1 MKLLSFFKYSLYVIL
16 LSVAFVSCKT
26 ARVYDPV
33 YDVNFD
39 QKQKEIDELVQK
51 EQNNYKM
58 EEKELSRKLGI
69 EIGKDD
75 NLALYKEV
83 AGWLGVPYRYG
94 GNNKNGVDC
103 SGLVCQIYLTV
114 YDKKLYRSSANM
126 HDKNC
131 KRIKKSQLKT
141 GDLVFFATGKNRSKV
156 NHVGIYLKD
165 RKFVHSSSSRGV
177 VISDIDEKYFVRTY
191 VGCGRVE

>member
-1 MKLLSFFKYSLYVIL
+1 MKLSSFFKYSVCVIL
-16 LSVAFVSCKT
+16 LSMAFASCKT
-26 ARVYDPV
+26 TKVYDPV
-33 YDVNFD
+33 YDVDFD
-39 QKQKEIDELVQK
+39 QKQKEIEELVQK
-51 EQNNYKM
+51 EQNNYDG
-58 EEKELSRKLGI
+58 ESIELSGKLGI
-69 EIGKDD
+69 EIGKED

-83 AGWLGVPYRYG
+83 ADWLGVPYRYG

-131 KRIKKSQLKT
+131 RRIKKSQLET

-177 VISDIDEKYFVRTY
+177 VISDIDDKYFVKTY
-191 VGCGRVE
+191 VSSGRVE